1 MMFYTVKV
9 QEDVSLKNGIISF
22 QFWQQGNLLQNYHK
36 KGDERYI
43 PSEFNVVLISMDPE
57 CHEVIQSTLSH
68 HSFCPTL
75 LLTQKEQM
83 TLLAGSYL
91 LVVDVR
97 WNRIAEE
104 NPVLKRVRM
113 QVAAPREFLIE

>member
-1 MMFYTVKV
+1 
-9 QEDVSLKNGIISF
+9 
-22 QFWQQGNLLQNYHK
+22 
-36 KGDERYI
+36 
-43 PSEFNVVLISMDPE
+43 
-57 CHEVIQSTLSH
+57 
-68 HSFCPTL
+68 
-75 LLTQKEQM
+75 M

-113 QVAAPREFLIE
+113 QVSAPREFLIE